1 MQCILLNSFSEFGI
15 EFSNSCI
22 AEKGIIKTQQ
32 QFRFFM
38 KLKVNSEILNT
49 FYYKSLSK
57 YFMIFHC
64 SLGFV
69 LEFFTVINFANQDNF
84 LALWFI
90 QPIQT
95 YQ

>member
-1 MQCILLNSFSEFGI
+1 M
-15 EFSNSCI
+15 
-22 AEKGIIKTQQ
+22 KTQQ

-84 LALWFI
+84 
-90 QPIQT
+90 
-95 YQ
+95 